1 MKVVA
6 GSVNPAKL
14 QAVKQAFERAFPK
27 EFFEVSGVSVASG
40 VSDQPFGDDETLQG
54 ALNRVKNTKRLANA
68 DYYVGLEGGCRFCGD
83 ESTELEAFAWMVVSN
98 GEIWGKSRTASFV
111 LPKEVAQLVKGGLE
125 LGHADDRVFNR
136 SDSKS
141 KNGAVG
147 ILTHDVID
155 RASYY
160 EQAIILALI
169 PFLHPD
175 LY

>member
-1 MKVVA
+1 MKVA
-6 GSVNPAKL
+6 TGSENPVKL
-14 QAVKQAFERAFPK
+14 QAVKQAFVKVFPN
-27 EFFEVSGVSVASG
+27 EHIVVTGVSVASG
-40 VSDQPFGDDETLQG
+40 VSDQPFGDDETLKG
-54 ALNRVKNTKRLANA
+54 ALNRVKNTKRLAEA
-68 DYYVGLEGGCRFCGD
+68 DYYVGLEGGCKFYKE
-83 ESTELEAFAWMVVSN
+83 ESNELEAFAWMVVSN
-98 GEIWGKSRTASFV
+98 GELSGKSRTASFV

-125 LGHADDRVFNR
+125 LGHADDRVFKR